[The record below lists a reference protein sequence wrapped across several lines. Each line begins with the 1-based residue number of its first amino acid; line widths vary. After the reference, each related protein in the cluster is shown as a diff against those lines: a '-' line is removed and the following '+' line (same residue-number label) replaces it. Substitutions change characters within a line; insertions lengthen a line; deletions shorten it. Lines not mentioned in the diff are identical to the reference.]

1 MIIYVISS
9 RHLPI
14 LTLRASDACGAFSR
28 LLSDATIHHSLNP
41 RRFVHHTGSRE
52 LAERYPRPPWSC
64 AEAQIARTSV
74 RTPS

>member
-1 MIIYVISS
+1 MIIYVIS

-41 RRFVHHTGSRE
+41 RRFVPHTGSRE